1 MMEKE
6 GKRVERRTT
15 RQPYR
20 KPQLKQVKLVVKE
33 AVLSG
38 CKTGD
43 SIIGPLGPPVS

>member
-20 KPQLKQVKLVVKE
+20 KPQLKQIKLMTKE
-33 AVLSG
+33 AVLA
-38 CKTGD
+38 T
-43 SIIGPLGPPVS
+43 IPYNLR